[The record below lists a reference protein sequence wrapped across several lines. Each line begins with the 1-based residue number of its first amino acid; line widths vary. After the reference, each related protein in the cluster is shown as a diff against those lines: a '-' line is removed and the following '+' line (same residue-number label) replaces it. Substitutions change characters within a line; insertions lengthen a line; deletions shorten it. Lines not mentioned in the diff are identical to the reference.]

1 MRQNNQQAKIKL
13 HWKTKYKGRSFT
25 KLPSVYSQPL
35 YIYKGNICNIWVR
48 HFSPATLSYA
58 EVRKTLNETHTPF
71 FPFEKGVTWAFTKL
85 VLNPA
90 LLYKHTFGPTK
101 TWRRN
106 QKDLPARSLQQIMD
120 LDYKSS
126 RKYEDMFLQV
136 GSRA

>member
-1 MRQNNQQAKIKL
+1 MRQNNLQANIKS

-58 EVRKTLNETHTPF
+58 EVCKTLNETRTPF
-71 FPFEKGVTWAFTKL
+71 FSSFEKVTWAFTKL

-106 QKDLPARSLQQIMD
+106 QKIFQQEVFNKSWIWITNPPASM
-120 LDYKSS
+120 KTCSF
-126 RKYEDMFLQV
+126 K
-136 GSRA
+136 